1 MDVVGKDGIVMFSD
15 QMQVWDCH
23 PRIWTHQPGKLL
35 GSKGSPKAMWQKS
48 LADCYKTSSCLSLS
62 LTKEANKR
70 EADQSG
76 D

>member
-35 GSKGSPKAMWQKS
+35 GSKGSPKAMW
-48 LADCYKTSSCLSLS
+48 
-62 LTKEANKR
+62 
-70 EADQSG
+70 
-76 D
+76 